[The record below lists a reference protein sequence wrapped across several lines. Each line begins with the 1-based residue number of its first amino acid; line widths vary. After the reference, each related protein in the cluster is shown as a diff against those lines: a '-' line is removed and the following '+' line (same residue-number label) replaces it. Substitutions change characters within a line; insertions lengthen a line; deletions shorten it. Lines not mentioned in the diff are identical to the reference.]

1 VVKHIEPLESN
12 AEALGSDLGQDLVR
26 RVALE
31 RAARTGEASLS
42 GRITVVRDGVFNTG
56 FIYALPV
63 YRKGAEPMTDQ
74 QHMAALAGLLYA
86 PMVAS
91 DVMGGAADVA
101 QEAVQVE
108 LLDGDVSDS
117 SKLLFRAS
125 SQMATRNHA
134 ESHGE
139 GDVRLFQNQRAM
151 RIGGRLLNLRV
162 SSTPAFAASLD
173 RSGVALMAVSGAFG
187 SFMLALAVWLL
198 ASGRVRAQNLAR
210 RMTGELDTMA
220 RVVQTTDNAVVI
232 AGADL
237 KITWV
242 NDGFTRMSGYT
253 LAEALGHTPG
263 ELLGSGKS
271 DPGTIAR
278 LEAAARA
285 GEPCRVEV
293 INRAKDG
300 REYWLDTD
308 VHPVHNARGEV
319 VSFME
324 VGTDITAQKQAQLEL
339 QAAQCHM
346 TELTDRLN
354 LAIEGGNDGLWDWM
368 DLQQDTQWWSPS
380 YYQLLGYTTQE
391 LPATGSN
398 FASLVHPDHVH
409 RVGEAMELAL
419 HHGTTYDQEMLM
431 RTKKHGYRWFRSRAK
446 VFRDAKGN
454 AIRVAGSAQD
464 IHDRKQAEA
473 EVRQA
478 EALLRGSIDALDDAY
493 VL

>member
-1 VVKHIEPLESN
+1 
-12 AEALGSDLGQDLVR
+12 
-26 RVALE
+26 
-31 RAARTGEASLS
+31 
-42 GRITVVRDGVFNTG
+42 
-56 FIYALPV
+56 
-63 YRKGAEPMTDQ
+63 
-74 QHMAALAGLLYA
+74 
-86 PMVAS
+86 
-91 DVMGGAADVA
+91 
-101 QEAVQVE
+101 
-108 LLDGDVSDS
+108 
-117 SKLLFRAS
+117 
-125 SQMATRNHA
+125 
-134 ESHGE
+134 
-139 GDVRLFQNQRAM
+139 
-151 RIGGRLLNLRV
+151 
-162 SSTPAFAASLD
+162 
-173 RSGVALMAVSGAFG
+173 
-187 SFMLALAVWLL
+187 
-198 ASGRVRAQNLAR
+198 
-210 RMTGELDTMA
+210 
-220 RVVQTTDNAVVI
+220 
-232 AGADL
+232 L

-285 GEPCRVEV
+285 GDPCRVEV